1 MGTTTNPSFTVKLRK
16 CRNSL
21 KLNYEY
27 LRLMNPV
34 ETLTNSNFYR

>member
-1 MGTTTNPSFTVKLRK
+1 MGTTTNPSFTVKVRK
-16 CRNSL
+16 CRNSP
-21 KLNYEY
+21 KYEY